1 MSKLPTPS
9 RFEILASRLCSAVA
23 PLLVERVAELVA
35 ERWGERP
42 PLLDAEAAARYL
54 AVDVATVR
62 RWARDRVIP
71 SHPFGEGPRQR
82 LRFDAAELHEA
93 SFRPAKVTGKD
104 AIASDV
110 GNGASDSNGTVMVNG
125 DPPTR
130 TTKGARS

>member
-1 MSKLPTPS
+1 LSKLPPS
-9 RFEILASRLCSAVA
+9 RFEIIVEEFIEHVGPA
-23 PLLVERVAELVA
+23 LVERVAELFA
-35 ERWGERP
+35 EHYAEPRP
-42 PLLDAEAAARYL
+42 LIDAEGAAHFL
-54 AVDVATVR
+54 GVDVATVR

-82 LRFDAAELHEA
+82 LRFDAQELRE
-93 SFRPAKVTGKD
+93 SSYRPAKVTQCD

-110 GNGASDSNGTVMVNG
+110 GNGASGSGGAGMVNG